1 MAKDDIYCLDGED
14 SELPPQRDDG
24 NITDDVAD
32 DTHDV
37 LDALQSELG
46 GRGRGVQA
54 PASPVE
60 NVGTRKRTQT
70 VRSGVARKTARL
82 NVFEKSV
89 QEVED

>member
-1 MAKDDIYCLDGED
+1 MAKDNIYCLDGED

-46 GRGRGVQA
+46 GRGRGVLYRRHLSRMSEQ
-54 PASPVE
+54 
-60 NVGTRKRTQT
+60 G
-70 VRSGVARKTARL
+70 SGRRL
-82 NVFEKSV
+82 
-89 QEVED
+89 